1 MSGSKKASSVS
12 RRGAR
17 RGLLARPRA
26 VLRLLT
32 DRTAPRFPRFVAL
45 LAVVYAIFPF
55 DLIPDVV
62 PVVGWIDDVG
72 LASIAV
78 AFVLS
83 AAARHERRRA
93 AMEEASGDPA
103 LAAVM

>member
-1 MSGSKKASSVS
+1 MSAPKKGSSVS

-17 RGLLARPRA
+17 RGLFARPRA

-45 LAVVYAIFPF
+45 LALLYAIFPF

-62 PVVGWIDDVG
+62 PIVGWIDDVG

-78 AFVLS
+78 AFVVS

-93 AMEEASGDPA
+93 EIEESSSDPA
-103 LAAVM
+103 LAAIT